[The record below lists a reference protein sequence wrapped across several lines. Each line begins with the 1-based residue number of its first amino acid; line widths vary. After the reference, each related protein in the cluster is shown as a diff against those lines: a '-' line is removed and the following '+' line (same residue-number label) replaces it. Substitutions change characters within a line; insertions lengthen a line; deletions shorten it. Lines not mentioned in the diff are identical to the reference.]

1 MYYVKKRLEISA
13 SHQLHLSYES
23 KCENLHGHNKTST
36 IYCRS
41 IRQQRIWQGGFANRF
56 HAATKSKCKNRKTT
70 PPVMKKINEI
80 FYSLQ
85 GEGFWSGTPIIF
97 IRFSGCNL
105 RCDFCDTEHYSH
117 TEMSDA
123 EIIDRIKTF
132 PARRV
137 CLTGG
142 EPSLQIDRFFIDLLH
157 SHGYII
163 HIETNGTHAIPDGI
177 DWITVSPKT
186 SRIALDRADELKIV
200 FTGQD
205 VDSWLHFDANH
216 RYLQPCSCR
225 NTPEVIQY
233 ILAHPEWSLSLQ
245 THKYID
251 IP

>member
-1 MYYVKKRLEISA
+1 
-13 SHQLHLSYES
+13 
-23 KCENLHGHNKTST
+23 
-36 IYCRS
+36 
-41 IRQQRIWQGGFANRF
+41 
-56 HAATKSKCKNRKTT
+56 
-70 PPVMKKINEI
+70 MKKINEI

-105 RCDFCDTEHYSH
+105 RCDFCDTEQHSH
-117 TEMSDA
+117 TERSDA

-132 PARRV
+132 PTRRV

-142 EPSLQIDRFFIDLLH
+142 EPALQIDRPFIDLLH
-157 SHGYII
+157 NLGYII
-163 HIETNGTHAIPDGI
+163 HIETNGTHTLPESI

-205 VDSWLHFDANH
+205 VDSWLRFNAEH

-225 NTPEVIQY
+225 NTQEVIQY